1 MSDIKRIKVP
11 EIRLLTEEEIERLQK
26 DKRESYYKMLE
37 IFERNSIKEKIM
49 ERFNKQ
55 NKEKE

>member
-49 ERFNKQ
+49 ERFNK
-55 NKEKE
+55 EKE